1 MQPDLFQPS
10 EIEFNLSEGQQ
21 VPRLWVRRLG
31 LWRDSQTL
39 LRDVE
44 LRRGV
49 NIIWSPDLSLNGTG
63 ATPHG
68 SGKTT
73 FCRLIRYCLGERTFA
88 NDEQRPLM
96 QQKLPNGFVGAEV
109 IIDGECWV
117 VTRPIGMNLPSRAT
131 RAERIEE
138 TFDQLLVGTE
148 PPTIAP
154 VISDRFCAR
163 YRDQVPDNLKAEQV
177 WDVLLAWLTRDQEC
191 RLNDVFDWRSKRSGS
206 GSPAQELSLETRL
219 TVVRLAIGALSADEV
234 QATKEVRAHRRER
247 DSLREKLGH
256 LDWFQSQRF
265 EELCERLS
273 YSKDRNPVEEIVRK
287 ELIDRANEE
296 LAKALGT
303 EHSKGIRPSEVLRS
317 KRNLLQ
323 SERNKRSDERAEKRA
338 LLNSLPSQISA
349 ARAEQGTEQ
358 ARLETGVIVRCAIC
372 HVSIDEV
379 KANGCG
385 VSLQRCNLD
394 EVKGRIERT
403 EKHVAEL
410 DRQRLALPGEIEK
423 LDQEIARLDGEISK
437 IDASF
442 SQLEQQVSNANKAI
456 NRAQDLVRE
465 ANSFDRQ
472 LGDRAR
478 VVQRLA
484 SVDRILE
491 GQRQKMGLERE
502 RAAAAIGD
510 LETLFRQLV
519 ANLMPNGCTGK
530 VKLDGNGLHP
540 EILLDRG
547 AGLSTAAV
555 ESFKIVAFDLAA
567 MILSVNGKVNLP
579 SFLIHDSPRE
589 ADLDAGI
596 YSNLFDFT
604 LGLEEKTSPPP
615 FQYIVTTT
623 TAPSQITADHPSVR
637 LKLSSTPPE
646 ARLFA
651 MDF

>member
-10 EIEFNLSEGQQ
+10 EIEFNLPEGQQ
-21 VPRLWVRRLG
+21 GPRLWVRRLA
-31 LWRDSQTL
+31 LWRDPQTL
-39 LRDVE
+39 LRDIE

-49 NIIWSPDLSLNGTG
+49 NIIWSPDLSMNETG

-191 RLNDVFDWRSKRSGS
+191 RLDDVFDWRSKRSGS

-234 QATKEVRAHRRER
+234 QATKEARAHTRER
-247 DSLREKLGH
+247 DGLREKLGH

-265 EELCERLS
+265 DELCERLS
-273 YSKDRNPVEEIVRK
+273 CSKDRDPTEEIVRK
-287 ELIDRANEE
+287 ELIDKANEV

-303 EHSKGIRPSEVLRS
+303 EHSKGGRPSDALRS
-317 KRNLLQ
+317 KRSLLQ
-323 SERNKRSDERAEKRA
+323 SERNKRSDERAEKKA

-385 VSLQRCNLD
+385 VSLERCNLD

-410 DRQRLALPGEIEK
+410 DRQRLALPGEIEN
-423 LDQEIARLDGEISK
+423 LDQEISRLDSEISK
-437 IDASF
+437 IEDSF
-442 SQLEQQVSNANKAI
+442 AQLERQASDANKAI
-456 NRAQDLVRE
+456 NHAQDLVRE
-465 ANSFDRQ
+465 ANWFDRQ

-478 VVQRLA
+478 IVQRLA
-484 SVDRILE
+484 GVDRMLE

-519 ANLMPNGCTGK
+519 ATLMPNGCTGK

-567 MILSVNGKVNLP
+567 MILSVNGKADLP

-596 YSNLFDFT
+596 YSNLFDFA

-623 TAPSQITADHPSVR
+623 TAPSQITADHHSVR

>member
-10 EIEFNLSEGQQ
+10 EIEFNLPEGQQ
-21 VPRLWVRRLG
+21 GPRLWVRRLA
-31 LWRDSQTL
+31 LWRDPQTL
-39 LRDVE
+39 LRNIE

-49 NIIWSPDLSLNGTG
+49 NIIWSPDLSMNGTG

-88 NDEQRPLM
+88 SDEQRPLM

-131 RAERIEE
+131 RAERIED

-148 PPTIAP
+148 SPTIAP

-163 YRDQVPDNLKAEQV
+163 YRNQVPDNLKAEQV
-177 WDVLLAWLTRDQEC
+177 WEVLLAWLTRDQEC
-191 RLNDVFDWRSKRSGS
+191 RLDDVFDWRSKRSGS

-219 TVVRLAIGALSADEV
+219 TVVRLAIGALSADEA
-234 QATKEVRAHRRER
+234 QATKEARAHTRER
-247 DSLREKLGH
+247 DGLREKLGH
-256 LDWFQSQRF
+256 LDWFQSQKF
-265 EELCERLS
+265 DELCERLS
-273 YSKDRNPVEEIVRK
+273 YSKDRDPTEDIVRK
-287 ELIDRANEE
+287 ELIDKANEE

-303 EHSKGIRPSEVLRS
+303 EHSKGARPSDALRS

-323 SERNKRSDERAEKRA
+323 AERNKKSDERAESKA
-338 LLNSLPSQISA
+338 LLHSLPSQISA

-358 ARLETGVIVRCAIC
+358 ARLEAGVIVRCTIC

-379 KANGCG
+379 KARGCG

-394 EVKGRIERT
+394 EVNDRIKRT
-403 EKHVAEL
+403 EKDVAEL
-410 DRQRLALPGEIEK
+410 ERQRLALPGEIEK
-423 LDQEIARLDGEISK
+423 LDQEISRLDGEISK
-437 IDASF
+437 IDGSF
-442 SQLEQQVSNANKAI
+442 SQLEQQVSDANNTI
-456 NRAQDLVRE
+456 YRAQDLVRE
-465 ANSFDRQ
+465 ASWFDRQ
-472 LGDRAR
+472 VGDRAR
-478 VVQRLA
+478 IVQSLA
-484 SVDRILE
+484 AVDRMLE

-502 RAAAAIGD
+502 RASAAIGD
-510 LETLFRQLV
+510 LETCFQQLV
-519 ANLMPNGCTGK
+519 ATLMPNGCTGK
-530 VKLDGNGLHP
+530 MKLDGNGLHA
-540 EILLDRG
+540 EILLGRG

-567 MILSVNGKVNLP
+567 MILSVNGKADIP

-589 ADLDAGI
+589 ADLDERI
-596 YSNLFDFT
+596 YSNLFNFA
-604 LGLEEKTSPPP
+604 LNLEEKSSITP

-623 TAPSQITADHPSVR
+623 TAPSEIKADHHSIR

-646 ARLFA
+646 ARLFS